1 MDKGNKLTYQSA
13 FEELKQIVR
22 AMEEGDISVDELA
35 PQVKRATQL
44 IEICR
49 TKLEGTEKEVQHIL
63 EKMSPQ
69 PPEASES

>member
-1 MDKGNKLTYQSA
+1 MDKSNKLTYQSA

-35 PQVKRATQL
+35 AQVKRATQL
-44 IEICR
+44 IEVCR

-69 PPEASES
+69 PPEGSES